1 MSSWNA
7 VIPILIKIQLTVF
20 WLDRQYGSGYFWG
33 NQFTRKAM

>member
-20 WLDRQYGSGYFWG
+20 WLDRQMVQDISEVI
-33 NQFTRKAM
+33 NLPEEQ